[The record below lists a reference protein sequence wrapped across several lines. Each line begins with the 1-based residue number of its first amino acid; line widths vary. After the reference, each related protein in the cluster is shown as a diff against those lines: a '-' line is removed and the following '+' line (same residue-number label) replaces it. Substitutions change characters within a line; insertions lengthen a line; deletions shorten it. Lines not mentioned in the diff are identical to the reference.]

1 MHGDSSWRYRLMERK
16 SIEIWLETWV
26 DCKPERFMKH
36 QVDGFFFN
44 PIQRDNQNRDTIIKQ
59 ESRKHPITTVSQYPI
74 NKQKQRKINII
85 LTTST
90 AEQCPHL

>member
-1 MHGDSSWRYRLMERK
+1 MEIALGDNRLMERK

-36 QVDGFFFN
+36 PVDGDFFN
-44 PIQRDNQNRDTIIKQ
+44 PIQRDNQNRDTATKQ
-59 ESRKHPITTVSQYPI
+59 ESRKHPIIIVSQYPI

-85 LTTST
+85 FTTST